1 MQKYI
6 KIPIF
11 FISLMPILIIFYQII
26 FNQLGPE
33 PVKEIT
39 HVTGNWT
46 LRFIIITLA
55 MTPLQKFTKLNFWI
69 TYRRMFGL
77 FVFFYA
83 SAHMMT
89 YVGIDYRFDWSSIS
103 DDIIKK
109 KFIFAGFLAW
119 LLLVPLALTSSKRMI
134 RILRDKW
141 KKLHKLIY
149 IISLLGIIHYLWLV
163 KVVTV
168 EPLIYLIII
177 VILLTLRVKI
187 TAMIK
192 YKYISKKDFF
202 LYTEIFIYY
211 FNFIIYKLNS
221 MDCNKFS
228 KSS

>member
-1 MQKYI
+1 MHKYI

-11 FISLMPILIIFYQII
+11 FFCLLPILIIFYQII

-55 MTPLQKFTKLNFWI
+55 MTPLQKLTKLNFWI
-69 TYRRMFGL
+69 SYRRMFGL

-83 SAHMMT
+83 STHMMT

-103 DDIIKK
+103 DDIVKK

-119 LLLVPLALTSSKRMI
+119 ILLVPLALTSSKRII

-149 IISLLGIIHYLWLV
+149 IISLLGIVHYLWLV
-163 KVVTV
+163 KVVTI
-168 EPLIYLIII
+168 EPLIYTVII
-177 VILLTLRVKI
+177 LTLLLFR
-187 TAMIK
+187 IK
-192 YKYISKKDFF
+192 YKN
-202 LYTEIFIYY
+202 L
-211 FNFIIYKLNS
+211 
-221 MDCNKFS
+221 
-228 KSS
+228 

>member
-1 MQKYI
+1 MSMRNYI
-6 KIPIF
+6 KISIF
-11 FISLMPILIIFYQII
+11 FLSLLPILIIFYQII

-89 YVGIDYRFDWSSIS
+89 YVGIDYRFDWSSIG
-103 DDIIKK
+103 DDIVKK

-119 LLLVPLALTSSKRMI
+119 LLLVPLALTSSKKMI
-134 RILRDKW
+134 KLLRDKW

-163 KVVTV
+163 KVVTI

-177 VILLTLRVKI
+177 VILLTLRVK
-187 TAMIK
+187 MK
-192 YKYISKKDFF
+192 
-202 LYTEIFIYY
+202 
-211 FNFIIYKLNS
+211 FN
-221 MDCNKFS
+221 
-228 KSS
+228 

>member
-1 MQKYI
+1 MSMRNYI

-11 FISLMPILIIFYQII
+11 FLSLLPILIIFYQII

-69 TYRRMFGL
+69 SYRRMFGL

-134 RILRDKW
+134 RLLRDKW

-163 KVVTV
+163 KVVTI

-177 VILLTLRVKI
+177 VILLTLRVK
-187 TAMIK
+187 MK
-192 YKYISKKDFF
+192 
-202 LYTEIFIYY
+202 
-211 FNFIIYKLNS
+211 FN
-221 MDCNKFS
+221 
-228 KSS
+228 

>member
-1 MQKYI
+1 MNIQRYI
-6 KIPIF
+6 KILIF
-11 FISLMPILIIFYQII
+11 FLSLLPILIIFYQII

-55 MTPLQKFTKLNFWI
+55 MTPLQKFTKFNFWI
-69 TYRRMFGL
+69 SYRRMFGL

-103 DDIIKK
+103 NDIVKK
-109 KFIFAGFLAW
+109 KFIFVGFLAW

-134 RILRDKW
+134 RLLRDKW
-141 KKLHKLIY
+141 QKLHKLIY

-177 VILLTLRVKI
+177 VILLMLRVK
-187 TAMIK
+187 M
-192 YKYISKKDFF
+192 
-202 LYTEIFIYY
+202 
-211 FNFIIYKLNS
+211 KLN
-221 MDCNKFS
+221 
-228 KSS
+228 

>member
-1 MQKYI
+1 MNIQRYI
-6 KIPIF
+6 KMLIF
-11 FISLMPILIIFYQII
+11 FLSLLPILIIFYQII

-69 TYRRMFGL
+69 SYRRMFGL

-89 YVGIDYRFDWSSIS
+89 YVGIDYRFDWSSIG
-103 DDIIKK
+103 DDIVKK

-134 RILRDKW
+134 KLLRDRW

-163 KVVTV
+163 KVVTI

-177 VILLTLRVKI
+177 VILLTLRVK
-187 TAMIK
+187 MK
-192 YKYISKKDFF
+192 
-202 LYTEIFIYY
+202 
-211 FNFIIYKLNS
+211 FN
-221 MDCNKFS
+221 
-228 KSS
+228 

>member
-1 MQKYI
+1 MSMRNYI
-6 KIPIF
+6 KISIF
-11 FISLMPILIIFYQII
+11 FLSLLPILIIFYQII

-55 MTPLQKFTKLNFWI
+55 LTPLQKFTKLNFWI
-69 TYRRMFGL
+69 SYRRMFGL

-89 YVGIDYRFDWSSIS
+89 YVGIDYRFDWSSIG
-103 DDIIKK
+103 DDIVKK

-134 RILRDKW
+134 RLLRDKW

-149 IISLLGIIHYLWLV
+149 IISLLGITHYLWLV

-177 VILLTLRVKI
+177 VILLMLRVK
-187 TAMIK
+187 MK
-192 YKYISKKDFF
+192 
-202 LYTEIFIYY
+202 
-211 FNFIIYKLNS
+211 FN
-221 MDCNKFS
+221 
-228 KSS
+228 

>member
-1 MQKYI
+1 MHKYI
-6 KIPIF
+6 KILIF
-11 FISLMPILIIFYQII
+11 FFCLLPILIIFYQIA

-69 TYRRMFGL
+69 SYRRMFGL

-89 YVGIDYRFDWSSIS
+89 YVGLDYRFDLSSIG

-134 RILRDKW
+134 RLLRDKW

-149 IISLLGIIHYLWLV
+149 IISLLGIVHYLWLV
-163 KVVTV
+163 KVVTA

-177 VILLTLRVKI
+177 VILLTLRIRMK
-187 TAMIK
+187 
-192 YKYISKKDFF
+192 
-202 LYTEIFIYY
+202 
-211 FNFIIYKLNS
+211 FN
-221 MDCNKFS
+221 
-228 KSS
+228 

>member
-1 MQKYI
+1 MSMRNYI

-11 FISLMPILIIFYQII
+11 FLSLLPILIIFYQII

-55 MTPLQKFTKLNFWI
+55 MSPLQKFTKLNFWI

-89 YVGIDYRFDWSSIS
+89 YVGIDYRFDWSSIG
-103 DDIIKK
+103 DDIVKK

-134 RILRDKW
+134 RLLRDKW

-163 KVVTV
+163 KVVTI

-177 VILLTLRVKI
+177 VILLTLR
-187 TAMIK
+187 IK
-192 YKYISKKDFF
+192 M
-202 LYTEIFIYY
+202 
-211 FNFIIYKLNS
+211 KLN
-221 MDCNKFS
+221 
-228 KSS
+228 

>member
-1 MQKYI
+1 MNIQRYI

-11 FISLMPILIIFYQII
+11 FLSLLPILIIFYQII

-39 HVTGNWT
+39 QVTGNWT

-69 TYRRMFGL
+69 SYRRMFGL

-103 DDIIKK
+103 DDIVKK

-119 LLLVPLALTSSKRMI
+119 LLLVPLALTSSKRMV
-134 RILRDKW
+134 RLLRDKW

-149 IISLLGIIHYLWLV
+149 LIALLGVFHFLWLV
-163 KVVTV
+163 KIITA

-177 VILLTLRVKI
+177 IILLMLRVR
-187 TAMIK
+187 IK
-192 YKYISKKDFF
+192 
-202 LYTEIFIYY
+202 
-211 FNFIIYKLNS
+211 FN
-221 MDCNKFS
+221 
-228 KSS
+228 

>member
-1 MQKYI
+1 MSMRNYI

-11 FISLMPILIIFYQII
+11 FLSLLPILIIFYQII

-55 MTPLQKFTKLNFWI
+55 MTPLQKLTKLNFWI
-69 TYRRMFGL
+69 SYRRMFGL

-89 YVGIDYRFDWSSIS
+89 YVGIDYRFDWSSIG
-103 DDIIKK
+103 DDIVKK

-134 RILRDKW
+134 RLLRDKW

-163 KVVTV
+163 KVVTI

-177 VILLTLRVKI
+177 VILLTLRVK
-187 TAMIK
+187 MK
-192 YKYISKKDFF
+192 
-202 LYTEIFIYY
+202 
-211 FNFIIYKLNS
+211 FN
-221 MDCNKFS
+221 
-228 KSS
+228 

>member
-1 MQKYI
+1 MNLQRYI

-11 FISLMPILIIFYQII
+11 FLSLLPILIIFYQII

-55 MTPLQKFTKLNFWI
+55 MTPLQKITKLNFWI
-69 TYRRMFGL
+69 SYRRMFGL

-103 DDIIKK
+103 DDIFKK

-119 LLLVPLALTSSKRMI
+119 LLLMPLALTSSKRMI
-134 RILRDKW
+134 RLLRDKW

-163 KVVTV
+163 KVVTA

-177 VILLTLRVKI
+177 LILLAFRLR
-187 TAMIK
+187 
-192 YKYISKKDFF
+192 F
-202 LYTEIFIYY
+202 
-211 FNFIIYKLNS
+211 
-221 MDCNKFS
+221 
-228 KSS
+228 KSN

>member
-1 MQKYI
+1 MSMRNYI
-6 KIPIF
+6 KISIF
-11 FISLMPILIIFYQII
+11 FLSLLPILIIFYQII

-69 TYRRMFGL
+69 SYRRMFGL

-89 YVGIDYRFDWSSIS
+89 YVGIDYRFDWSSIG

-134 RILRDKW
+134 RLLRDKW
-141 KKLHKLIY
+141 KKLHKLVY

-177 VILLTLRVKI
+177 VILLTLRVK
-187 TAMIK
+187 MK
-192 YKYISKKDFF
+192 
-202 LYTEIFIYY
+202 
-211 FNFIIYKLNS
+211 FN
-221 MDCNKFS
+221 
-228 KSS
+228 

>member
-1 MQKYI
+1 MSMRNYI

-11 FISLMPILIIFYQII
+11 FLSLLPILIIFYQII

-89 YVGIDYRFDWSSIS
+89 YVGIDYRFDWSSIG
-103 DDIIKK
+103 DDIVKK

-134 RILRDKW
+134 KLLRDRW

-187 TAMIK
+187 K
-192 YKYISKKDFF
+192 
-202 LYTEIFIYY
+202 
-211 FNFIIYKLNS
+211 FN
-221 MDCNKFS
+221 
-228 KSS
+228 

>member
-1 MQKYI
+1 MSMRNYM

-11 FISLMPILIIFYQII
+11 FISLLPILIIFYQII

-69 TYRRMFGL
+69 SYRRMFGL

-89 YVGIDYRFDWSSIS
+89 YVGIDYRFDWSSIG
-103 DDIIKK
+103 DDIVKK

-134 RILRDKW
+134 KLLRDRW

-177 VILLTLRVKI
+177 VILLTLRVK
-187 TAMIK
+187 MK
-192 YKYISKKDFF
+192 
-202 LYTEIFIYY
+202 
-211 FNFIIYKLNS
+211 FN
-221 MDCNKFS
+221 
-228 KSS
+228 

>member
-1 MQKYI
+1 MSMRNYI

-11 FISLMPILIIFYQII
+11 FLSLLPILIIFYQII

-69 TYRRMFGL
+69 SYRRMFGL

-89 YVGIDYRFDWSSIS
+89 YVGIDYRFDWSSIG
-103 DDIIKK
+103 DDIVKK
-109 KFIFAGFLAW
+109 KFILAGFLAW

-134 RILRDKW
+134 RLLRDKW

-163 KVVTV
+163 KVVTI

-177 VILLTLRVKI
+177 VILLTLR
-187 TAMIK
+187 IK
-192 YKYISKKDFF
+192 MK
-202 LYTEIFIYY
+202 
-211 FNFIIYKLNS
+211 FN
-221 MDCNKFS
+221 
-228 KSS
+228 

>member
-1 MQKYI
+1 MHKYI

-11 FISLMPILIIFYQII
+11 FLSLLPILIIFYQII

-69 TYRRMFGL
+69 SYRRMFGL

-103 DDIIKK
+103 DDIVKK

-134 RILRDKW
+134 RLLRDKW

-163 KVVTV
+163 KVVTI

-177 VILLTLRVKI
+177 VILLTLRAPKH
-187 TAMIK
+187 
-192 YKYISKKDFF
+192 S
-202 LYTEIFIYY
+202 IY
-211 FNFIIYKLNS
+211 NRKN
-221 MDCNKFS
+221 
-228 KSS
+228 

>member
-1 MQKYI
+1 MSMRNYI
-6 KIPIF
+6 KISIF
-11 FISLMPILIIFYQII
+11 FLSLLPILIIFYQII

-55 MTPLQKFTKLNFWI
+55 MSPLQKFTKLNFWI

-89 YVGIDYRFDWSSIS
+89 YVGIDYRFDWSSIG
-103 DDIIKK
+103 DDIVKK

-134 RILRDKW
+134 RLLRDKW

-163 KVVTV
+163 KVVTI

-177 VILLTLRVKI
+177 VILLTLRVK
-187 TAMIK
+187 MK
-192 YKYISKKDFF
+192 
-202 LYTEIFIYY
+202 
-211 FNFIIYKLNS
+211 FN
-221 MDCNKFS
+221 
-228 KSS
+228 

>member
-1 MQKYI
+1 MSMRNYI

-11 FISLMPILIIFYQII
+11 FLSLLPILIIFYQII

-69 TYRRMFGL
+69 SYRRMFGL

-89 YVGIDYRFDWSSIS
+89 YVGIDYRFDWSSIG
-103 DDIIKK
+103 DDIVKK

-134 RILRDKW
+134 KLLRDKW

-163 KVVTV
+163 KVVTI

-177 VILLTLRVKI
+177 VILLTLRVK
-187 TAMIK
+187 MK
-192 YKYISKKDFF
+192 
-202 LYTEIFIYY
+202 
-211 FNFIIYKLNS
+211 FN
-221 MDCNKFS
+221 
-228 KSS
+228 

>member
-1 MQKYI
+1 MNLQRYI

-11 FISLMPILIIFYQII
+11 FLSLLPILIIFYQII

-55 MTPLQKFTKLNFWI
+55 MTPLQKITKLNFWI
-69 TYRRMFGL
+69 SYRRMFGL

-83 SAHMMT
+83 SSHMMT
-89 YVGIDYRFDWSSIS
+89 YVGIDYRFDWPSIG
-103 DDIIKK
+103 DDIVKK

-134 RILRDKW
+134 RLLRDKW

-149 IISLLGIIHYLWLV
+149 IISLLGIVHYLWLV
-163 KVVTV
+163 KVVTA

-177 VILLTLRVKI
+177 VILLMLRVK
-187 TAMIK
+187 MK
-192 YKYISKKDFF
+192 
-202 LYTEIFIYY
+202 
-211 FNFIIYKLNS
+211 FN
-221 MDCNKFS
+221 
-228 KSS
+228 

>member
-1 MQKYI
+1 MHKYI
-6 KIPIF
+6 KVPIF
-11 FISLMPILIIFYQII
+11 FLSLLPILIIFYQII

-55 MTPLQKFTKLNFWI
+55 MTPLQKFTRLNFWI
-69 TYRRMFGL
+69 SYRRMFGL

-89 YVGIDYRFDWSSIS
+89 YVGIDYRFDWSSIG
-103 DDIIKK
+103 DDIVKK

-119 LLLVPLALTSSKRMI
+119 LLFVPLAFTSSNRMI
-134 RILRDKW
+134 RLLSDKW

-149 IISLLGIIHYLWLV
+149 LIALLGVFHFLWLV
-163 KVVTV
+163 KIITA

-177 VILLTLRVKI
+177 IILLMLRVR
-187 TAMIK
+187 IK
-192 YKYISKKDFF
+192 
-202 LYTEIFIYY
+202 
-211 FNFIIYKLNS
+211 FN
-221 MDCNKFS
+221 
-228 KSS
+228 

>member
-1 MQKYI
+1 MNIRRYI

-11 FISLMPILIIFYQII
+11 FLSLLPILIIFYQIT

-55 MTPLQKFTKLNFWI
+55 MTPLQKFTRLNFWI
-69 TYRRMFGL
+69 SYRRMFGL

-89 YVGIDYRFDWSSIS
+89 YVGLDYRFDLSSIG

-134 RILRDKW
+134 RLLRDKW

-177 VILLTLRVKI
+177 VILLTLRVK
-187 TAMIK
+187 MK
-192 YKYISKKDFF
+192 
-202 LYTEIFIYY
+202 
-211 FNFIIYKLNS
+211 FN
-221 MDCNKFS
+221 
-228 KSS
+228 

>member
-1 MQKYI
+1 MSMRNYI

-11 FISLMPILIIFYQII
+11 FLSLLPILIIFYQII

-69 TYRRMFGL
+69 SYRRMFGL

-83 SAHMMT
+83 STHMMT
-89 YVGIDYRFDWSSIS
+89 YVGIDYRFDWSSIG
-103 DDIIKK
+103 DDIVKK

-134 RILRDKW
+134 KLLRDRW

-177 VILLTLRVKI
+177 VILLTLRVK
-187 TAMIK
+187 MK
-192 YKYISKKDFF
+192 
-202 LYTEIFIYY
+202 
-211 FNFIIYKLNS
+211 FN
-221 MDCNKFS
+221 
-228 KSS
+228 

>member
-1 MQKYI
+1 MSMRNYI

-11 FISLMPILIIFYQII
+11 FLSLLPILIIFYQII

-69 TYRRMFGL
+69 SYRRMFGL

-83 SAHMMT
+83 STHMMT
-89 YVGIDYRFDWSSIS
+89 YVGIDYRFDWSSIG
-103 DDIIKK
+103 DDIVKK

-134 RILRDKW
+134 KLLRDKW

-177 VILLTLRVKI
+177 VILLTLRVK
-187 TAMIK
+187 MK
-192 YKYISKKDFF
+192 
-202 LYTEIFIYY
+202 
-211 FNFIIYKLNS
+211 FN
-221 MDCNKFS
+221 
-228 KSS
+228 

>member
-1 MQKYI
+1 MNIQRYI

-11 FISLMPILIIFYQII
+11 FLSLLPILIIFYQII

-69 TYRRMFGL
+69 SYRRMFGL

-103 DDIIKK
+103 DDIVKK

-134 RILRDKW
+134 RLLRDKW

-177 VILLTLRVKI
+177 VILLTLRVK
-187 TAMIK
+187 MK
-192 YKYISKKDFF
+192 
-202 LYTEIFIYY
+202 
-211 FNFIIYKLNS
+211 FN
-221 MDCNKFS
+221 
-228 KSS
+228 

>member
-1 MQKYI
+1 MNLQRYI

-11 FISLMPILIIFYQII
+11 FLSLLPILIIFYQII

-39 HVTGNWT
+39 HITGNWT

-69 TYRRMFGL
+69 SYRRMFGL

-83 SAHMMT
+83 SSHMMI
-89 YVGIDYRFDWSSIS
+89 YVGIDYRFDWPSIS

-134 RILRDKW
+134 GLLRDKW

-177 VILLTLRVKI
+177 VILLMLRVK
-187 TAMIK
+187 MK
-192 YKYISKKDFF
+192 
-202 LYTEIFIYY
+202 
-211 FNFIIYKLNS
+211 FN
-221 MDCNKFS
+221 
-228 KSS
+228 

>member
-1 MQKYI
+1 MSMRNYI

-11 FISLMPILIIFYQII
+11 FLSLLPILIIFYQII

-89 YVGIDYRFDWSSIS
+89 YVGIDYRFDWSSIG
-103 DDIIKK
+103 DDIVKK

-119 LLLVPLALTSSKRMI
+119 VLLLPLALTSSKRMI
-134 RILRDKW
+134 RLLRDKW

-177 VILLTLRVKI
+177 VILLTLRVK
-187 TAMIK
+187 MK
-192 YKYISKKDFF
+192 
-202 LYTEIFIYY
+202 
-211 FNFIIYKLNS
+211 FN
-221 MDCNKFS
+221 
-228 KSS
+228 

>member
-1 MQKYI
+1 MNMQKYI

-11 FISLMPILIIFYQII
+11 FLSLLPILIIFYQII

-69 TYRRMFGL
+69 SYRRMFGL

-89 YVGIDYRFDWSSIS
+89 YVGIDYRFDWSSIG
-103 DDIIKK
+103 DDIVKK
-109 KFIFAGFLAW
+109 KFIFVGFLAW
-119 LLLVPLALTSSKRMI
+119 FLLVPLALTSSKRMI
-134 RILRDKW
+134 RLLRDKW

-163 KVVTV
+163 KVVTA
-168 EPLIYLIII
+168 EPLVYLIII
-177 VILLTLRVKI
+177 IILFMLR
-187 TAMIK
+187 IK
-192 YKYISKKDFF
+192 MK
-202 LYTEIFIYY
+202 
-211 FNFIIYKLNS
+211 FN
-221 MDCNKFS
+221 
-228 KSS
+228 

>member
-1 MQKYI
+1 MSMRNYM

-11 FISLMPILIIFYQII
+11 FISLLPILIIFYQII

-55 MTPLQKFTKLNFWI
+55 MTPLQKLTKLNFWI
-69 TYRRMFGL
+69 SYRRMFGL

-89 YVGIDYRFDWSSIS
+89 YVGIDYRFDWSSIG
-103 DDIIKK
+103 DDIVKK

-134 RILRDKW
+134 RLLRDKW

-163 KVVTV
+163 KVVTI

-177 VILLTLRVKI
+177 VILLTLRVK
-187 TAMIK
+187 MK
-192 YKYISKKDFF
+192 
-202 LYTEIFIYY
+202 
-211 FNFIIYKLNS
+211 FN
-221 MDCNKFS
+221 
-228 KSS
+228 

>member
-1 MQKYI
+1 MSMRNYI

-11 FISLMPILIIFYQII
+11 FLSLLPILIIFYQII

-89 YVGIDYRFDWSSIS
+89 YVGIDYRFDWSSIG

-134 RILRDKW
+134 RLLRDKW

-163 KVVTV
+163 KVVTI

-177 VILLTLRVKI
+177 VILLTLRVK
-187 TAMIK
+187 MK
-192 YKYISKKDFF
+192 
-202 LYTEIFIYY
+202 
-211 FNFIIYKLNS
+211 FN
-221 MDCNKFS
+221 
-228 KSS
+228 

>member
-134 RILRDKW
+134 RLLRDKW

-177 VILLTLRVKI
+177 VILLTLRAAHAGPAV
-187 TAMIK
+187 
-192 YKYISKKDFF
+192 
-202 LYTEIFIYY
+202 
-211 FNFIIYKLNS
+211 N
-221 MDCNKFS
+221 
-228 KSS
+228 

>member
-1 MQKYI
+1 MSMRNYI

-11 FISLMPILIIFYQII
+11 FLSLLPILIIFYQII

-69 TYRRMFGL
+69 SYRRMFGL

-89 YVGIDYRFDWSSIS
+89 YVGIDYRFDWSSIG
-103 DDIIKK
+103 DDIVKK

-134 RILRDKW
+134 KLLRDRW

-187 TAMIK
+187 K
-192 YKYISKKDFF
+192 
-202 LYTEIFIYY
+202 
-211 FNFIIYKLNS
+211 FN
-221 MDCNKFS
+221 
-228 KSS
+228 

>member
-1 MQKYI
+1 MNIQRYI

-11 FISLMPILIIFYQII
+11 FLSLLPILIIFYQII

-69 TYRRMFGL
+69 SYRRMFGL

-134 RILRDKW
+134 RLLRDKW

-177 VILLTLRVKI
+177 VILLTLRVK
-187 TAMIK
+187 MK
-192 YKYISKKDFF
+192 
-202 LYTEIFIYY
+202 
-211 FNFIIYKLNS
+211 FN
-221 MDCNKFS
+221 
-228 KSS
+228 

>member
-1 MQKYI
+1 MSMRNYI

-11 FISLMPILIIFYQII
+11 FLSLLPILIIFYQII

-89 YVGIDYRFDWSSIS
+89 YVGIDYRFDWSSIG
-103 DDIIKK
+103 DDIVKK

-134 RILRDKW
+134 KLLRDRW

-177 VILLTLRVKI
+177 VILLTLRVK
-187 TAMIK
+187 MK
-192 YKYISKKDFF
+192 
-202 LYTEIFIYY
+202 
-211 FNFIIYKLNS
+211 FN
-221 MDCNKFS
+221 
-228 KSS
+228 

>member
-1 MQKYI
+1 MSMRNYI

-11 FISLMPILIIFYQII
+11 FLSLLPILIIFYQII

-69 TYRRMFGL
+69 SYRRMFGL

-134 RILRDKW
+134 RLLRDKW

-177 VILLTLRVKI
+177 VILLTLRVK
-187 TAMIK
+187 MK
-192 YKYISKKDFF
+192 
-202 LYTEIFIYY
+202 
-211 FNFIIYKLNS
+211 FN
-221 MDCNKFS
+221 
-228 KSS
+228 

>member
-11 FISLMPILIIFYQII
+11 FLSLLPILIIFYQII

-69 TYRRMFGL
+69 SYRRMFGL

-134 RILRDKW
+134 RLLRDKW

-177 VILLTLRVKI
+177 VILLTLRAPKH
-187 TAMIK
+187 
-192 YKYISKKDFF
+192 S
-202 LYTEIFIYY
+202 IY
-211 FNFIIYKLNS
+211 NRKN
-221 MDCNKFS
+221 
-228 KSS
+228 